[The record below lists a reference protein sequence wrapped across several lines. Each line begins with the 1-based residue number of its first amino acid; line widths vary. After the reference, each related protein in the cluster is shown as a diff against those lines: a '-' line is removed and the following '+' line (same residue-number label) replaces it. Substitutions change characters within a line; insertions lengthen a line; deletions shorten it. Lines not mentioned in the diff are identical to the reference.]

1 MGVPCLARLERLCA
15 LQRGQS
21 VGCSRVQ
28 QCFMHEPGKG
38 RAVRRGASTSR
49 MRWALRSFTS
59 RPERGRAEAK
69 VDDPGGSH
77 ERGAGAA
84 VPDPR
89 TLGKAPPP
97 YILMRVKAT
106 LLPNEQ
112 VAARAFK
119 GATVCRGVQTNL
131 AQRPNKNG
139 HRTLRRSTDIT
150 KRNHKRSIR
159 GCSACPGEKGP

>member
-1 MGVPCLARLERLCA
+1 MGVPCLARLERLSSIH
-15 LQRGQS
+15 LGQS

-28 QCFMHEPGKG
+28 QCHMHEPGKG

-49 MRWALRSFTS
+49 TRRALRSFTS

-69 VDDPGGSH
+69 ADDPGRSH

-84 VPDPR
+84 VPGLR
-89 TLGKAPPP
+89 TLGKTPPP
-97 YILMRVKAT
+97 YILTRVKAT

-119 GATVCRGVQTNL
+119 EATVCRWAQTNL

-139 HRTLRRSTDIT
+139 HKTLRRSTDIM